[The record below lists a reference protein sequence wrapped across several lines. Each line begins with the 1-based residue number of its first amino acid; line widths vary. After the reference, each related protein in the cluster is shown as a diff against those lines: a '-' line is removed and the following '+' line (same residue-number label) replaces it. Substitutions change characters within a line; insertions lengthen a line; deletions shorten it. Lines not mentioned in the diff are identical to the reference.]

1 MKRYRF
7 VSATTLAPTAE
18 AVRKAVVIDDDL
30 ANLELSEGIAPYV
43 FEESAKLTEIGR
55 KATEIKVT
63 EDTLQDGQTPI
74 NRVSATINGKV
85 YRWRFYGA
93 GSKNTIPAMSLS
105 AKEIEKVKVGYCKTG
120 EEFVTEEKF
129 DATTGEVKRAKV
141 IYLTLS

>member
-7 VSATTLAPTAE
+7 VSATTLAPTAD
-18 AVRKAVVIDDDL
+18 AVRKASVIDDDL
-30 ANLELSEGIAPYV
+30 KNLELSEGIAPFV

-63 EDTLQDGQTPI
+63 EDTLNDGTPI
-74 NRVSATINGKV
+74 NRVSATVNGKV

-93 GSKNTIPAMSLS
+93 GSKNTIPAVTLS
-105 AKEIEKVKVGYCKTG
+105 AAEIAKVKVGYCKSG
-120 EEFVTEEKF
+120 ADWVTEEKF
-129 DATTGEVKRAKV
+129 DATTGEVSKPKV